1 MERTYRPAAEI
12 SVNGCSREVSVTG
25 ERVRWSDN
33 AAMATITG
41 PHAHSAPPPSRDIVR
56 ATLRL
61 SLVYWAGM
69 FGADSVLGYFINID
83 PLESAP
89 LKLVLFGAG
98 ALMTYGMS
106 LLLFRLRSLSFT
118 RKALLCFGLT
128 AVTAPVFTAIDFFNY
143 VLCQYPRPVSL
154 DPVYSGY
161 MLIEGASML
170 FGWACLFLALLYHFE
185 VRERE
190 RRLAAIREE
199 ALTTQMRALH
209 YQVNPHFLFN
219 TLNSIAALI
228 EEGAATRAERMVLS
242 LSTFMRTTL
251 SLDPMQDLPLA
262 SELALQEEYLEI
274 ERERFSDRLHFRIE
288 LPPEVGAALV
298 PGLILQPLVEN
309 AIKHGVGATRGP
321 VEIVIAAHRDGARLH
336 VSVENDMPPDPDS
349 LCPPPGM
356 GIGLRNVAERLQLRF
371 QGDAQLSSGMPTPG
385 RYRVSL
391 ELPWRSS

>member
-1 MERTYRPAAEI
+1 MDEPAHPD
-12 SVNGCSREVSVTG
+12 G
-25 ERVRWSDN
+25 
-33 AAMATITG
+33 
-41 PHAHSAPPPSRDIVR
+41 IVA

-61 SLVYWAGM
+61 SLIYWVSM

-89 LKLVLFGAG
+89 LKFVLFGAG
-98 ALMTYGMS
+98 ALMTFGMS
-106 LLLFRLRSLSFT
+106 LLLFRLRRLSFT
-118 RKALLCFGLT
+118 RKALLCFLMT
-128 AVTAPVFTAIDFFNY
+128 AVTAPVFTAVDFFNY
-143 VLCQYPRPVSL
+143 VLCQYPRPVSF

-170 FGWACLFLALLYHFE
+170 FGWSCLFVALLYHFE

-228 EEGAATRAERMVLS
+228 EEGASSRAERMVQS
-242 LSTFMRTTL
+242 LSDFMRSTL
-251 SLDPMQDLPLA
+251 SLDPMHDLPLS

-274 ERERFSDRLHFRIE
+274 ERERFSDRMSFRIDVPAALRE
-288 LPPEVGAALV
+288 ALV
-298 PGLILQPLVEN
+298 PSLILQPLIEN
-309 AIKHGVGATRGP
+309 AIKHGVGATSGP
-321 VEIVIAAHRDGARLH
+321 VEILLGARRHGQRLH
-336 VSVENDMPPDPDS
+336 ISVENDMPPDGSGKAAPT
-349 LCPPPGM
+349 GM

-371 QGDAQLSSGMPTPG
+371 REDGRLSSGRVAAG
-385 RYRVSL
+385 RWRASI
-391 ELPWRSS
+391 ELPWRPACRG

>member
-1 MERTYRPAAEI
+1 
-12 SVNGCSREVSVTG
+12 
-25 ERVRWSDN
+25 
-33 AAMATITG
+33 MATITG
-41 PHAHSAPPPSRDIVR
+41 PHAPATAAYPDDIVR

-69 FGADSVLGYFINID
+69 FCADSVLGYFINID

-98 ALMTYGMS
+98 ALMTFGMS
-106 LLLFRLRSLSFT
+106 LLLFRLRRLSFT
-118 RKALLCFGLT
+118 RKALLCFLLT

-143 VLCQYPRPVSL
+143 VLCQYPRPVSF

-161 MLIEGASML
+161 TLIEGASML
-170 FGWACLFLALLYHFE
+170 FGWSCLFVALLYHFE

-199 ALTTQMRALH
+199 ALTTQMRALR

-242 LSTFMRTTL
+242 LSSFMRTTL
-251 SLDPMQDLPLA
+251 SLDPMHDLPLA

-274 ERERFSDRLHFRIE
+274 ERERFSDRMRLRIDV
-288 LPPEVGAALV
+288 PQAVCGALV
-298 PGLILQPLVEN
+298 PSLILQPLIEN
-309 AIKHGVGATRGP
+309 AIKHGVGATSGP
-321 VEIVIAAHRDGARLH
+321 VEIVLAARRDGERLH
-336 VSVENDMPPDPDS
+336 ITVENDMPQEHSGPR
-349 LCPPPGM
+349 PPTGM

-371 QGDAQLSSGMPTPG
+371 QGDGRLWSGVITPG
-385 RYRVSL
+385 RYRVAL
-391 ELPWRSS
+391 DLPWRPS